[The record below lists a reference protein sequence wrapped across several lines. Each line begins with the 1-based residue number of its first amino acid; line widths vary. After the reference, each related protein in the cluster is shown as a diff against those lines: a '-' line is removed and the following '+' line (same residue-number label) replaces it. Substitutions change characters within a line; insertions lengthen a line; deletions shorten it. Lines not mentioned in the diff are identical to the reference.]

1 MMWTGEC
8 TMSYATDRILS
19 DFGKSAMALAE
30 RLEEDPRF
38 GLIEQV
44 FIENHMHILFNRLI
58 AAGSDG
64 IYTKPAANERS
75 PFKAD
80 ETRD

>member
-1 MMWTGEC
+1 LKIIC
-8 TMSYATDRILS
+8 
-19 DFGKSAMALAE
+19 
-30 RLEEDPRF
+30 
-38 GLIEQV
+38 
-44 FIENHMHILFNRLI
+44 ILFNRLI